1 MIIKIERKN
10 NQTLLIWCPINKSKQ
25 KFQTLLMS
33 RDSITRS
40 NRWPTSFVSLKRT
53 KRKTNLLI
61 AKLER
66 PSQWKT
72 WSLSC
77 WFICLFFLFKQAT
90 RPFSIWDCTFSKE
103 WYDLFFFLYFSCFFL
118 NSFRVLDAQ
127 VAFHQGRTAEAG
139 RLLHQAQEELTR
151 LVVRDDQLSQLVSL
165 GEPFWNTFLWNST
178 KGQLSGTPFVK
189 WNWKDPFLEQV
200 LWNQTKRVSFW
211 NTFRQMK
218 RERSRSGTSFVKPNK
233 NVPFLEHFIKWNQY
247 DLFSGTRFLKGN
259 KYDPFLEHVSSNRTK
274 KVTFWNMFHK

>member
-77 WFICLFFLFKQAT
+77 WLICLFFLFKQAT

-118 NSFRVLDAQ
+118 ILFEFWMRRWRSTR
-127 VAFHQGRTAEAG
+127 AG
-139 RLLHQAQEELTR
+139 RRRRVACSTR
-151 LVVRDDQLSQLVSL
+151 PKKNWRDWSSATTSYRSSSLSVSRSGTRSFETARKVNFL
-165 GEPFWNTFLWNST
+165 EHLSSNETEKIPFWNKFCET
-178 KGQLSGTPFVK
+178 KQKGSLSGTPFVK
-189 WNWKDPFLEQV
+189 WNVNDHVLEQV
-200 LWNQTKRVSFW
+200 LWNQTKMFPFW
-211 NTFRQMK
+211 NTSSN
-218 RERSRSGTSFVKPNK
+218 ETNTISS
-233 NVPFLEHFIKWNQY
+233 
-247 DLFSGTRFLKGN
+247 
-259 KYDPFLEHVSSNRTK
+259 LEHVS
-274 KVTFWNMFHK
+274 